1 MFKKIMG
8 FFTNPDE
15 NESVN
20 NQQKYNRQQQQNDQA
35 SRNCQSQKQKQIDQ
49 NKKECISQDKQQHHQ
64 LDQENQQQQFAQR
77 GRIMSIQEQLI
88 LNQKFMIYEN
98 EFSDYLILLDQDEEI
113 KVLSSDEWKQIVVKK
128 SLEEFQ
134 NQRIQFSLL
143 KGIPYD
149 VRKDVWLILSK
160 VEELKI
166 QNKMFNYEVMSKTE
180 GPSDKLIL
188 KDLNRTFSDM
198 RFFQIYD
205 KHDKI
210 YEGREKLFRVLRA
223 YSHFDQEIGYTQGM
237 NFIAASLLVHLNPD
251 NEKDLEVEFINKEY
265 EENTFWILVH
275 IMHVKNWRILFLD
288 GTPGIH
294 QMIKTLDQKM
304 KEYVPQIFQH
314 IADVG
319 LDSYSCFSQY
329 FFTIL
334 LYNAPKT
341 VQKRILDLFLFE
353 GEQILYSVIIKMLT
367 LCSDIILSIYD
378 MQKMMEFFKKGIL
391 DECHKIFKEEK
402 KKGDIQFGEFKFNI
416 AKISDLDLQQSQ

>member
-8 FFTNPDE
+8 FFSNPDE
-15 NESVN
+15 NEKGNS
-20 NQQKYNRQQQQNDQA
+20 QQQQQQQEQQNGQA
-35 SRNCQSQKQKQIDQ
+35 SRNQKSQKQIQANQYK
-49 NKKECISQDKQQHHQ
+49 NECVVQDNQQSHQ

-88 LNQKFMIYEN
+88 YHQKVMIYEN
-98 EFSDYLILLDQDEEI
+98 EFSDYLILLDPDEEI
-113 KVLSSDEWKQIVVKK
+113 KVLSSDEWKQIVAKK

-149 VRKDVWLILSK
+149 VRKDVWLILSN
-160 VEELKI
+160 VEELKM
-166 QNKMFNYEVMSKTE
+166 QHKTFNYEVMSKTE
-180 GPSDKLIL
+180 SPSDRLIL

-205 KHDKI
+205 KHDKT
-210 YEGREKLFRVLRA
+210 YEGREKLLRVLRA

-237 NFIAASLLVHLNPD
+237 NFIAASLLIHLNPD

-275 IMHVKNWRILFLD
+275 IMKIKNWRILFLD

-294 QMIKTLDQKM
+294 QMIKILDQKM
-304 KEYVPQIFQH
+304 KEYIPKIYQH

-319 LDSYSCFSQY
+319 LESYSCFSQY

-391 DECHKIFKEEK
+391 EECHKIFKEEK

>member
-1 MFKKIMG
+1 MFKKIIG

-15 NESVN
+15 DEKINR
-20 NQQKYNRQQQQNDQA
+20 QQLCYKQQQQNGQA
-35 SRNCQSQKQKQIDQ
+35 SKNCKSQKQIKVVQ
-49 NKKECISQDKQQHHQ
+49 NKKECVAQDKQQHHQ
-64 LDQENQQQQFAQR
+64 SDQEDQQQQFAQKE
-77 GRIMSIQEQLI
+77 RIMSIQEQLI
-88 LNQKFMIYEN
+88 LYQKVMVYEN
-98 EFSDYLILLDQDEEI
+98 EFSDYLILLDPDEEI

-160 VEELKI
+160 VEELKM
-166 QNKMFNYEVMSKTE
+166 QNKKFNFEAMSKTE
-180 GPSDKLIL
+180 GPCDKLIL

-198 RFFQIYD
+198 TFFQIKD
-205 KHDKI
+205 KHDNTF
-210 YEGREKLFRVLRA
+210 EGREKLFRVLRA

-251 NEKDLEVEFINKEY
+251 NEKDLEVQFINKEY

-275 IMHVKNWRILFLD
+275 IMQIKNWRILFLD
-288 GTPGIH
+288 ETPGIH
-294 QMIKTLDQKM
+294 MMIKTLDQKM
-304 KEYVPQIFQH
+304 KEYIPQIFNH

-367 LCSDIILSIYD
+367 LCSDIILSIND

-402 KKGDIQFGEFKFNI
+402 KKGDIQFGDFKFNI